1 MPLLEVSALHARYH
15 YAPVL
20 QGVSFTVDAG
30 EIASIFGRNGAGKTT
45 TLRTIMGWL
54 RPSEGTIAFGGESI
68 GGLSP
73 DRIFRRGIA
82 FIPEDRRIF
91 ATLSVEENLMLGL
104 FSRWGMSAS
113 DRRRHFDRVVHL
125 FPRLRERRRQLGK
138 TLSGGEQQMLA
149 IGRALIGEPKLLLVD
164 EPSEGLAPMI
174 VNEIFEA
181 LGRMRDDGIALL
193 LVEQN
198 VRRAAAISG
207 SCYVME
213 KGRIV
218 VQGSPS
224 VVMADEAVRQ
234 RLSV

>member
-45 TLRTIMGWL
+45 ALRTIMGWL

-181 LGRMRDDGIALL
+181 LGRMRDEGIALL

-207 SCYVME
+207 SCYVVE

>member
-1 MPLLEVSALHARYH
+1 MPLLEVDNLHAQYAF
-15 YAPVL
+15 APVL
-20 QGVSFTVDAG
+20 RGISFAVNAG
-30 EIASIFGRNGAGKTT
+30 EIVSVFGRNGAGKTT

-54 RPSEGTIAFGGESI
+54 KPSSGRIAFAGAEI
-68 GGLSP
+68 GGQSP
-73 DRIFRRGIA
+73 DRIFRKGIA

-91 ATLSVEENLMLGL
+91 GTLSVEENLTLGL
-104 FSRWGMSAS
+104 FSLRQSAAERQ
-113 DRRRHFDRVVHL
+113 RRLDRVIAL
-125 FPRLRERRRQLGK
+125 FPRLGERRRQFGK

-149 IGRALIGEPKLLLVD
+149 IGRALIGNPKLLLVD

-181 LGRMRDDGIALL
+181 LAKMRDDGIALL

-198 VRRAAAISG
+198 VRRAAALSN

-213 KGRIV
+213 KGQIIAH
-218 VQGSPS
+218 GLPS
-224 VVMADEAVRQ
+224 QVMADETIRQ

>member
-1 MPLLEVSALHARYH
+1 MALLEVRNLHARYA

-20 QGVSFTVDAG
+20 QGVSFSVDAG
-30 EIASIFGRNGAGKTT
+30 EIVSIYGRNGAGKTT
-45 TLRTIMGWL
+45 ALRTIMGWL
-54 RPSEGTIAFGGESI
+54 GPTEGQILFGHELI

-73 DRIFRRGIA
+73 DRVFRKGIG

-91 ATLSVEENLMLGL
+91 ATLSVEENLTLAL
-104 FSRWGMSAS
+104 FTRWQSAAQQ
-113 DRRRHFDRVVHL
+113 RRELDRVYDL
-125 FPRLRERRRQLGK
+125 FPRLRERRLQSGR

-149 IGRALIGEPKLLLVD
+149 IGRAVVASPKLLLVD

-174 VNEIFEA
+174 VTEIFQA
-181 LGRMRDDGIALL
+181 LARMRDAGIALL

-198 VRRAAAISG
+198 VRRSAAISN

-213 KGRIV
+213 KGRVIARGAPTEV
-218 VQGSPS
+218 LS
-224 VVMADEAVRQ
+224 DEVIRQ

>member
-1 MPLLEVSALHARYH
+1 MPLLEVADLHAQYAF
-15 YAPVL
+15 APVL
-20 QGVSFTVDAG
+20 RGVSFGVNAG
-30 EIASIFGRNGAGKTT
+30 EIVSIFGRNGAGKTT

-54 RPSEGTIAFGGESI
+54 APSAGTIRFDGEPI

-91 ATLSVEENLMLGL
+91 GTLTVQENLALGL
-104 FSRWGMSAS
+104 FSLRPSSAE
-113 DRRRHFDRVVHL
+113 RHRQLERVIDL
-125 FPRLRERRRQLGK
+125 FPRLGERRAQLGR

-149 IGRALIGEPKLLLVD
+149 IGRALVGHPRLLLVD

-174 VNEIFEA
+174 VNEIFVALARLREA
-181 LGRMRDDGIALL
+181 GIALL

-198 VRRAAAISG
+198 VQRAAALSNA
-207 SCYVME
+207 CYVME
-213 KGRIV
+213 KGGIIA
-218 VQGSPS
+218 QGPPAQ
-224 VVMADEAVRQ
+224 VMADEAIRQ

>member
-1 MPLLEVSALHARYH
+1 MPLLEVDSLHAQYAF
-15 YAPVL
+15 APVL
-20 QGVSFTVDAG
+20 RGISFAVNAG
-30 EIASIFGRNGAGKTT
+30 EIVSIFGRNGAGKTT

-54 RPSEGTIAFGGESI
+54 RPSSGRVTFAGTEI
-68 GGLSP
+68 GGQSP
-73 DRIFRRGIA
+73 DRVFRKGVA

-91 ATLSVEENLMLGL
+91 GTLSVEENLTLGL
-104 FSRWGMSAS
+104 FSLRQSAAERQ
-113 DRRRHFDRVVHL
+113 RRLDRVIAL
-125 FPRLRERRRQLGK
+125 FPRLGERRRQFGK

-149 IGRALIGEPKLLLVD
+149 IGRALIGNPKLLLVD

-181 LGRMRDDGIALL
+181 LAKMRDDGIALL

-198 VRRAAAISG
+198 VRRAATLSN

-213 KGRIV
+213 KGQIIAH
-218 VQGSPS
+218 GLPS
-224 VVMADEAVRQ
+224 EVMADEAIRQ

>member
-181 LGRMRDDGIALL
+181 LGRMRDEGIALL

-224 VVMADEAVRQ
+224 VVLADEAVRQ

>member
-1 MPLLEVSALHARYH
+1 MPLLEVTALHARYH

-20 QGVSFTVDAG
+20 QGVSFAVDAG
-30 EIASIFGRNGAGKTT
+30 EIVSIFGRNGAGKTT
-45 TLRTIMGWL
+45 ALRTVMGWL
-54 RPSEGTIAFGGESI
+54 TPSAGTIAFAGERI
-68 GGLSP
+68 GGMSP
-73 DRIFRRGIA
+73 DRIFRRGIG

-91 ATLSVEENLMLGL
+91 PTLSVEENLALGL
-104 FSRWGMSAS
+104 VSRWRMAAAE
-113 DRRRHFDRVVHL
+113 RRRHFDRVVAL
-125 FPRLRERRRQLGK
+125 FPRLGERRRQLGK

-149 IGRALIGEPKLLLVD
+149 IGRALIGAPKLILVD

-174 VNEIFEA
+174 VSEIFAA
-181 LGRMRDDGIALL
+181 LARMRKEGIALL

-198 VRRAAAISG
+198 VRRAAAISS

-218 VQGSPS
+218 VSGAPS